1 MSIFKSKVLQVFF
14 VGLVLPFAMLST
26 SVQAEK
32 YPNGPVTMVVPWKPG
47 GGTDRTARLFAPYL
61 SKTLGVPVKVV
72 NCLLYTSPSPRDQRG

>member
-32 YPNGPVTMVVPWKPG
+32 YPNGPVTMVVPW
-47 GGTDRTARLFAPYL
+47 TVSYTHL
-61 SKTLGVPVKVV
+61 TLPTKA
-72 NCLLYTSPSPRDQRG
+72 

>member
-32 YPNGPVTMVVPWKPG
+32 YNNGGDNYIYIFP
-47 GGTDRTARLFAPYL
+47 
-61 SKTLGVPVKVV
+61 
-72 NCLLYTSPSPRDQRG
+72 

>member
-32 YPNGPVTMVVPWKPG
+32 YPKGPVTMVVPWKPVSY
-47 GGTDRTARLFAPYL
+47 THL
-61 SKTLGVPVKVV
+61 TLPTKA
-72 NCLLYTSPSPRDQRG
+72 